1 MAKPIQIGITGG
13 IGAGK
18 SLVSKVFSILGV
30 PIYDADSRAKS
41 IMTTDGILI
50 KQIKQEFGDLAYDIE
65 GNLDRGYLSQQIFND
80 EKKRIKLNELVHPR
94 VAIDTEHWINQHQGV
109 SYILR
114 EAALMFESG
123 SHKKLEKCILVTAP
137 EWLRIKRVKLRD
149 PHRSEMEI
157 KKIIASQM
165 PEEEKRKLADF
176 IIENDD
182 TQLVLPQI
190 LELHQRFSNQ

>member
-18 SLVSKVFSILGV
+18 SLACKVFSILGV

-50 KQIKQEFGDLAYDIE
+50 SQIKQEFGDLAYDSE
-65 GNLDRGYLSQQIFND
+65 GNLDRVYLSQQIFND
-80 EKKRIKLNELVHPR
+80 EKKRIRLNELVHPR
-94 VAIDTEHWINQHQGV
+94 VAIDTEKWVSQQEGA

-123 SHKKLEKCILVTAP
+123 YYKKLDKCILVTAP
-137 EWLRIKRVKLRD
+137 EWLRIKRIKVRD
-149 PHRSEMEI
+149 PHRSEAEIRKIME
-157 KKIIASQM
+157 SQM
-165 PEEEKRKLADF
+165 PEEEKKKLADF
-176 IIENDD
+176 VIDNDE
-182 TQLVLPQI
+182 TQLMLPQI
-190 LELHQRFSNQ
+190 LELHRRLSNL